1 MRRYYGSSH
10 AQETQAETEAPSPW
24 LLTGLSQKMKISDP
38 LLNPLVP
45 VNFFGGGAPKAPK
58 PVKVPKVEPI
68 EMPAAPAMP
77 KIEMPKVATAAEIAA
92 AMPKVEPAVPIPP
105 PPTTSAL
112 EAQDQADEEIRKQAN
127 RRGMTSS
134 IIAGEQE
141 RDYVSSATGTGSL
154 LG

>member
-1 MRRYYGSSH
+1 
-10 AQETQAETEAPSPW
+10 
-24 LLTGLSQKMKISDP
+24 MKISDP
-38 LLNPLVP
+38 FLNSFLPACY
-45 VNFFGGGAPKAPK
+45 FGGPKIPK
-58 PVKVPKVEPI
+58 PEPVKIPKVEPI
-68 EMPAAPAMP
+68 QMPAMPEMP

-92 AMPKVEPAVPIPP
+92 AMPEPVKAEPIPP

-112 EAQDQADEEIRKQAN
+112 EAQDQADEQLRKQSQ
-127 RRGMTSS
+127 RRGYTSS

>member
-1 MRRYYGSSH
+1 
-10 AQETQAETEAPSPW
+10 
-24 LLTGLSQKMKISDP
+24 MK
-38 LLNPLVP
+38 LLNPFSNP
-45 VNFFGGGAPKAPK
+45 FIPRNYFGGGGGGGGGK
-58 PVKVPKVEPI
+58 VKVPKVQKI
-68 EMPAAPAMP
+68 EMPPAPVMP

-92 AMPKVEPAVPIPP
+92 AMPAPIPATPIPP

-112 EAQDQADEEIRKQAN
+112 EAQEAAAEELRKQSN
-127 RRGMTSS
+127 RRGMASS